1 MASSQRLTNMLS
13 LVLRQDSVSPRWSQ
27 AGWALL
33 RVTVGLMMI
42 HNGLDKLADIEG
54 FAAAYVEVIGLPFP
68 IFFSYLAA
76 YTELFAA
83 PMLAIGRMARP
94 AALGLFGT
102 MVVAMYHHVKVAGLS
117 IPYLELSSIYAACFL
132 FFTINGAG
140 AYSFD
145 TLIAQA
151 LGLVQREQQI
161 ESLNNSYHA
170 TEEIMQ
176 TSEDV
181 AATK

>member
-1 MASSQRLTNMLS
+1 MASQRVTNLLS
-13 LVLRQDSVSPRWSQ
+13 LMLRTDSASPQLAQS
-27 AGWALL
+27 GWALL
-33 RVTVGLMMI
+33 RVVVGLMMI

-54 FAAAYVEVIGLPFP
+54 FAEAYVEVIGLPFP

-76 YTELFAA
+76 FTELFAA
-83 PMLAIGRMARP
+83 PMLAIGLLARP
-94 AALGLFGT
+94 AAFGLFGT
-102 MVVAMYHHVKVAGLS
+102 MVVAMYHHIKVAGLS

-145 TLIAQA
+145 ALIAQA
-151 LGLVQREQQI
+151 LGLVRREQQI
-161 ESLNNSYHA
+161 ESLENSFQA
-170 TEEIMQ
+170 TETIMQ